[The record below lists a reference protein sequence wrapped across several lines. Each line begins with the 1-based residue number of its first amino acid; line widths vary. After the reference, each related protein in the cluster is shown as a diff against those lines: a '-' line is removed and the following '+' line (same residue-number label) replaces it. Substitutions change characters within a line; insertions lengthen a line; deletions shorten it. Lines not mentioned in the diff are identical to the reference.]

1 MKKVFLFT
9 LISAC
14 LFTGCDATDDVS
26 TEVGAVAM
34 YIVDYSSNELQF
46 GATLNVAKVSST
58 LTSLP
63 VSASITQPTNDLN
76 GAVSLVLNTTG
87 DQLFDGELSE
97 QGTSRIFTPVL
108 LSPNDFF
115 ELESPVGYPSQLSV
129 LDIEGPYNLSFET
142 LWQAIDHLSLTQI
155 FLNQGG
161 LFGRYLYQPS
171 PNVSEQWKWVIIM
184 YVP

>member
-1 MKKVFLFT
+1 MKKLFLSLFVSVT
-9 LISAC
+9 L
-14 LFTGCDATDDVS
+14 LTGCDATDDVS

-34 YIVDYSSNELQF
+34 YIIDYTSNELQF
-46 GATLNVAKVSST
+46 GATLNVAKVSSQVT
-58 LTSLP
+58 TLP
-63 VSASITQPTNDLN
+63 VSASLTQPTNDLN

-97 QGTSRIFTPVL
+97 EGTSRIFAPVL

-115 ELESPVGYPSQLSV
+115 RLDNPVPFPNQLDV
-129 LDIEGPYNLSFET
+129 LDIEGPYNTSFET
-142 LWQAIDHLSLTQI
+142 NWQAIDDLSLTQI
-155 FLNQGG
+155 FLDQGA

-171 PNVSEQWKWVIIM
+171 PNVSAQWKWVIIL